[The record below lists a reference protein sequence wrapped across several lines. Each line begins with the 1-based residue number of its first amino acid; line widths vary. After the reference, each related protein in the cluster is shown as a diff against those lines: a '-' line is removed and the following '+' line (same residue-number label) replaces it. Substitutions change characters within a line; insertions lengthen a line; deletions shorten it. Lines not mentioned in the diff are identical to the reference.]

1 MVRFRV
7 IHLSL
12 KEFLNNEWLKDL
24 EQSNLQNQ
32 GLAMWVISQKENT
45 IQLLTKLNLINKEY
59 MRQ

>member
-1 MVRFRV
+1 MDRFKV
-7 IHLSL
+7 IRLSS
-12 KEFLNNEWLKDL
+12 KGYLNKDWLKDL

-32 GLAMWVISQKENT
+32 GLVMWVIFQKENT

>member
-1 MVRFRV
+1 MDRFRV
-7 IHLSL
+7 IHLSS
-12 KEFLNNEWLKDL
+12 KGFLNKDWLKDL

-32 GLAMWVISQKENT
+32 GLVMWVIFLKENT